1 MATRPTYSSPPSA
14 DTTVTPS
21 ISIIIPVLN
30 EELEI
35 GAILST
41 AVKQLEHRGGDWEII
56 VVDNASTDDTCAV
69 VEQVADGQSVRL
81 LRNEVNRG
89 KGYSIR
95 RGMLESNC
103 KIRLMC
109 DADCVSSLSSL
120 PSMEAALDDADIVV
134 GSRLAR
140 GSHVSRQQPIRRRIV
155 GFGFLLLTRLLLGR
169 LARDVY
175 CGFKLWT
182 ADAAVSVFSQVHL
195 DGWVFDAEALALGKR
210 LGFRISEVGID
221 WTDRPNSR
229 LSIRTVLIP
238 VITELYSARRNVRSA
253 RQRSNLALDP

>member
-1 MATRPTYSSPPSA
+1 M
-14 DTTVTPS
+14 TTS

-35 GAILST
+35 GTILSAAT
-41 AVKQLEHRGGDWEII
+41 KQLEDRGGDWEII

-69 VEQVADGQSVRL
+69 VERVADGRRIRL

-95 RGMLESNC
+95 RGMLESIC
-103 KIRLMC
+103 QIRLMC
-109 DADCVSSLSSL
+109 DADCASSLSSL
-120 PSMEAALDDADIVV
+120 PSMEAALDGADIIV
-134 GSRLAR
+134 GSRVAK

-155 GFGFLLLTRLLLGR
+155 GFGFLVLTRLILGR

-182 ADAAVSVFSQVHL
+182 ADAAVNVFTQVHL

-229 LSIRTVLIP
+229 LSIRSVLLHA
-238 VITELYSARRNVRSA
+238 VTELYSAWRNVRGV
-253 RQRSNLALDP
+253 RERSDLALDP

>member
-1 MATRPTYSSPPSA
+1 MTA
-14 DTTVTPS
+14 S

-30 EELEI
+30 EELVI
-35 GAILST
+35 GTILS
-41 AVKQLEHRGGDWEII
+41 AAIKQLEDRGGDWEII
-56 VVDNASTDDTCAV
+56 VVDNASTDDTCAE
-69 VEQVADGQSVRL
+69 VERVADARRVRL

-95 RGMLESNC
+95 RGMLESNLE
-103 KIRLMC
+103 IRLMC

-120 PSMEAALDDADIVV
+120 PAMEAALEEADIVV
-134 GSRLAR
+134 GSRVAK
-140 GSHVSRQQPIRRRIV
+140 GSHVSRQQPIQRRIV

-182 ADAAVSVFSQVHL
+182 AEAAANVFSQVRL
-195 DGWVFDAEALALGKR
+195 DGWVFDAEALAFGKR

-229 LSIRTVLIP
+229 LSIRAVLIP
-238 VITELYSARRNVRSA
+238 VISELYSVRRNVRSA
-253 RQRSNLALDP
+253 HQRSDHALEP